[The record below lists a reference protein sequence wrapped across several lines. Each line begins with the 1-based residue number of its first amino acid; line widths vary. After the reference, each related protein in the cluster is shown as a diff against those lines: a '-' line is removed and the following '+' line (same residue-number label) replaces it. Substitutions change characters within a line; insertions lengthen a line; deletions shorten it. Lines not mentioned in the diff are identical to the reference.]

1 MTSHKD
7 LIEQKVFQ
15 IQFGHYLSMENVF
28 LFEFY
33 KYKGYFGS
41 QILL

>member
-15 IQFGHYLSMENVF
+15 IQLGHYLRMENVS

-33 KYKGYFGS
+33 KYKGHFGS
-41 QILL
+41 QILP